1 VDTGAIDSNYISSKM
16 SRALEKSYGIVRMP
30 DVREVKT
37 PDRSASKFYTEG
49 SIDLE
54 IEIYDEI
61 EGVVN
66 TIKLKAL
73 IIDSPIDLIIG
84 LPTIRD
90 NNLLLKCM
98 NQILWG
104 TREKWASDKQVTPKQ
119 FKEAD
124 EKMLNSIVDSILIE
138 SEEPSSGELAEA
150 NPPTRKETFTNC
162 VACYTLVTHEECA

>member
-1 VDTGAIDSNYISSKM
+1 M
-16 SRALEKSYGIVRMP
+16 
-30 DVREVKT
+30 
-37 PDRSASKFYTEG
+37 
-49 SIDLE
+49 
-54 IEIYDEI
+54 

-124 EKMLNSIVDSILIE
+124 ERMLNSIVDSVLIE

-150 NPPTRKETFTNC
+150 DPPTRKETFTNC